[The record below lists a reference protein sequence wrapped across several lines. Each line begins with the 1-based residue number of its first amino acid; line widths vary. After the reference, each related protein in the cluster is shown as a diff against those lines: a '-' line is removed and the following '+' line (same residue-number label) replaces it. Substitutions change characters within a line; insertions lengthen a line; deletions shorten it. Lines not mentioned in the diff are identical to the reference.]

1 MDNVNN
7 LWIILYSYYKYN
19 ILDTKNI
26 VKSTFFETGY
36 MMLSFLMKNILST
49 GILWKNMLCYKQK
62 GEFYC
67 EY

>member
-26 VKSTFFETGY
+26 VKSMFFETGY
-36 MMLSFLMKNILST
+36 IMLSFLAKNILST

-62 GEFYC
+62 GEIC
-67 EY
+67 L